1 MAKRIFD
8 VLSALAALTILFPGL
23 LVIALAIKLTSP
35 GAVFFRQERIGRNG
49 VPFRIIKFRTMRDDA
64 LDAGRAITVA
74 GDDRITAFG
83 AILRRCKLDELPQ
96 LINVVIGD
104 MSLVGPRP
112 EVARYVGLWPP
123 ADRDVILSV
132 RPGITDP
139 ASIKFRNE
147 GEILA
152 RYPDPEAAYREV
164 VLPEKVSLYA
174 DYVRTA
180 SFAGDISL
188 IFKTLGLIGR

>member
-8 VLSALAALTILFPGL
+8 FLSAGL
-23 LVIALAIKLTSP
+23 ALAILWPLFVVAAAAIKLSSSGP
-35 GAVFFRQERIGRNG
+35 VFFRQERIGRSG
-49 VPFRIIKFRTMRDDA
+49 HAFRIFKFRTMREA
-64 LDAGRAITVA
+64 IAGGPMITVA
-74 GDDRITAFG
+74 DDPRVTHVG
-83 AILRRCKLDELPQ
+83 RWLRRFKLDELPQ
-96 LINVVIGD
+96 LINVMLGD

-112 EVARYVGLWPP
+112 EVAHYVALWP
-123 ADRDVILSV
+123 ASERELILSV

-152 RYPDPEAAYREV
+152 RYADPEAAYREV
-164 VLPEKVSLYA
+164 ILPEKVALYA

-180 SFAGDISL
+180 SFADDISL

>member
-8 VLSALAALTILFPGL
+8 AVSALMALIVLSPVFLI
-23 LVIALAIKLTSP
+23 IALAILLTSP
-35 GAVFFRQERIGRNG
+35 GPVFFRQERIGRG
-49 VPFRIIKFRTMRDDA
+49 GATFRIIKFRTMRNDA
-64 LDAGRAITVA
+64 PATRRVITVA
-74 GDDRITAFG
+74 GDARITALG
-83 AILRRCKLDELPQ
+83 AILRRFKLDELPQ
-96 LINVVIGD
+96 LINVAAGD

-112 EVARYVGLWPP
+112 EVAHYVALWPA

-152 RYPDPEAAYREV
+152 SYPDPEAAYRDV
-164 VLPEKVSLYA
+164 ILPEKASLYA
-174 DYVRTA
+174 NYVRTA

-188 IFKTLGLIGR
+188 IFKTLALIGR